1 MEKAFDR
8 LELSFIR
15 MVLIRFGFSENIIK
29 LILSCVSTTSTSL
42 LFNGSKLQPFCPS
55 RGIRQG
61 DPISPYLFLL
71 CMEFLGAQIT
81 KMCEDNKW
89 DMVRASRGGPS
100 FSHVFFANDI
110 MLFAK
115 ANSKNCNAIME
126 VLNNFCNLA
135 GQKVNYCKSRIF
147 FSPNVTDQRKRT
159 MCKRLGIL
167 ATNNLGR
174 YLGFPIIHNGRV
186 GNAFNFVL
194 DNLQRKLAGWKSRL
208 LSKVGRLV
216 LAKSAFAPI
225 AEYYMQCHNL
235 PAKVCDSI
243 DKMMRD
249 FIWGSTEERRRMHM
263 VRWSIVTLPK
273 ELGGLGLYSMKH
285 RNEAILA
292 KLCWRLAHGEGKL
305 WANMLLAKYL
315 CPSRLTEEGRKLPC
329 SRIWASCKKGGPIY
343 VKGLR
348 WTIRNGDSVNMWM
361 DFWLPNGRLGELI
374 VGPLNRGVEELTIRQ
389 CFDENHG

>member
-1 MEKAFDR
+1 MVVKIDLEKAYDR
-8 LELSFIR
+8 IEWSFIR
-15 MVLIRFGFSENIIK
+15 MVLIHFGFPENIIK
-29 LILSCVSTTSTSL
+29 LILSCVSTTLTSL
-42 LFNGSKLQPFCPS
+42 LFNGSKLQPFCPL

-89 DMVRASRGGPS
+89 DMVRASRSGPS
-100 FSHVFFANDI
+100 FSHVFFVDDI

-115 ANSKNCNAIME
+115 ANTKNCNAIME

-147 FSPNVTDQRKRT
+147 FSPNVTARRKRT
-159 MCKRLGIL
+159 MCRRLGIL

-174 YLGFPIIHNGRV
+174 YLGFPIIHKGRV

-194 DNLQRKLAGWKSRL
+194 DKVQSKLAGWKSRL

-216 LAKSAFAPI
+216 LAKSAVAPI

-243 DKMMRD
+243 DKMIRD

-273 ELGGLGLYSMKH
+273 ELGGLGLYSMKY

-292 KLCWRLAHGEGKL
+292 KLCWRLAHEGGKP

-315 CPSRLTEEGRKLPC
+315 YPNRMTEEGRKLHC
-329 SRIWASCKKGGPIY
+329 SRIWAACKKGGPIY

-348 WTIRNGDSVNMWM
+348 WTVRNGDSVNMWM
-361 DFWLPNGRLGELI
+361 DFWLPNGRLRELI
-374 VGPLNRGVEELTIRQ
+374 VGPLN
-389 CFDENHG
+389 

>member
-1 MEKAFDR
+1 
-8 LELSFIR
+8 
-15 MVLIRFGFSENIIK
+15 
-29 LILSCVSTTSTSL
+29 
-42 LFNGSKLQPFCPS
+42 
-55 RGIRQG
+55 
-61 DPISPYLFLL
+61 
-71 CMEFLGAQIT
+71 
-81 KMCEDNKW
+81 
-89 DMVRASRGGPS
+89 
-100 FSHVFFANDI
+100 
-110 MLFAK
+110 
-115 ANSKNCNAIME
+115 
-126 VLNNFCNLA
+126 
-135 GQKVNYCKSRIF
+135 
-147 FSPNVTDQRKRT
+147 
-159 MCKRLGIL
+159 
-167 ATNNLGR
+167 
-174 YLGFPIIHNGRV
+174 
-186 GNAFNFVL
+186 
-194 DNLQRKLAGWKSRL
+194 
-208 LSKVGRLV
+208 
-216 LAKSAFAPI
+216 
-225 AEYYMQCHNL
+225 
-235 PAKVCDSI
+235 
-243 DKMMRD
+243 MMRD

-389 CFDENHG
+389 CFDENHGWKPSSISFVLPASVHSTIKATPFSYISQANDSLMRAYSKNGSFSIQAAYLIAKGLNPLNLETLSFKWVWKSETLPKIQFLIWLCLHDNLPTAHVLVQEV

>member
-1 MEKAFDR
+1 MIQAININFFLFYFLFYYLYYYYYQIMEKAFDR
-8 LELSFIR
+8 LEWSFIR

-100 FSHVFFANDI
+100 FSHVFFADDI

-147 FSPNVTDQRKRT
+147 FSPNVTD
-159 MCKRLGIL
+159 
-167 ATNNLGR
+167 
-174 YLGFPIIHNGRV
+174 
-186 GNAFNFVL
+186 
-194 DNLQRKLAGWKSRL
+194 
-208 LSKVGRLV
+208 
-216 LAKSAFAPI
+216 
-225 AEYYMQCHNL
+225 
-235 PAKVCDSI
+235 
-243 DKMMRD
+243 
-249 FIWGSTEERRRMHM
+249 
-263 VRWSIVTLPK
+263 
-273 ELGGLGLYSMKH
+273 
-285 RNEAILA
+285 
-292 KLCWRLAHGEGKL
+292 
-305 WANMLLAKYL
+305 
-315 CPSRLTEEGRKLPC
+315 
-329 SRIWASCKKGGPIY
+329 
-343 VKGLR
+343 
-348 WTIRNGDSVNMWM
+348 
-361 DFWLPNGRLGELI
+361 
-374 VGPLNRGVEELTIRQ
+374 
-389 CFDENHG
+389 

>member
-1 MEKAFDR
+1 M
-8 LELSFIR
+8 
-15 MVLIRFGFSENIIK
+15 
-29 LILSCVSTTSTSL
+29 
-42 LFNGSKLQPFCPS
+42 
-55 RGIRQG
+55 
-61 DPISPYLFLL
+61 
-71 CMEFLGAQIT
+71 
-81 KMCEDNKW
+81 
-89 DMVRASRGGPS
+89 
-100 FSHVFFANDI
+100 
-110 MLFAK
+110 
-115 ANSKNCNAIME
+115 
-126 VLNNFCNLA
+126 
-135 GQKVNYCKSRIF
+135 
-147 FSPNVTDQRKRT
+147 
-159 MCKRLGIL
+159 
-167 ATNNLGR
+167 
-174 YLGFPIIHNGRV
+174 
-186 GNAFNFVL
+186 
-194 DNLQRKLAGWKSRL
+194 
-208 LSKVGRLV
+208 
-216 LAKSAFAPI
+216 LAKSVVAPI

-263 VRWSIVTLPK
+263 VRWSTVTLPK

-292 KLCWRLAHGEGKL
+292 KLCWRLAYGEGKL